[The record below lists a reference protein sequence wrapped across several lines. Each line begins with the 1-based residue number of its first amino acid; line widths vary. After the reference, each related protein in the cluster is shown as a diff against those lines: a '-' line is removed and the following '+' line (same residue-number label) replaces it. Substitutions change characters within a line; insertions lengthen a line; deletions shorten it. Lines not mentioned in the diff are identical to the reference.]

1 MNSVEWSDG
10 MERWSGVLDWITG
23 VTRPQI
29 PNLLD
34 LLSAM
39 STKSIH
45 NAV

>member
-1 MNSVEWSDG
+1 MEWNGGVDY
-10 MERWSGVLDWITG
+10 WSGVLDWITG

-39 STKSIH
+39 SQNLFTTLSI
-45 NAV
+45 